1 MKELFLNGAKL
12 KTADD
17 VYDAFFRAV
26 GAPSW
31 HGKNCNAL
39 NDSIAGGNIND
50 VEVPYCVVIQNYSL
64 IGAEAKKMMD
74 DFIGLIHEI
83 EARGCPVKIRTDKT
97 RRGE

>member
-1 MKELFLNGAKL
+1 MKELFLNAAEL

-17 VYDAFFRAV
+17 VYDALFKAV

-31 HGKNCNAL
+31 HGKNFNAL

-50 VEVPYCVVIQNYSL
+50 VEVPYRVVIQNYNL

-74 DFIGLIHEI
+74 DFIDLIHEI
-83 EARGCPVKIRTDKT
+83 SARGCPVEIRADKT
-97 RRGE
+97 RRGA